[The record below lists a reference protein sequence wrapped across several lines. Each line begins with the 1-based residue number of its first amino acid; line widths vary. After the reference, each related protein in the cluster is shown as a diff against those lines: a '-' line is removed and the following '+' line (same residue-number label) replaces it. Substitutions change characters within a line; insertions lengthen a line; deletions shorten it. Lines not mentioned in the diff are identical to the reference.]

1 MNQTVKNLPARQ
13 ETRIQSLDQEGPLE
27 KGMAIHSS
35 ILAWRIRWTGEPG
48 GLQSLGSQRAGH
60 DRMTHTH
67 NTRVCRNAAA
77 VLENKTQTLHSG
89 LKLWWGKLC
98 ITKEFQSSDA
108 CDKGLARTPRKKTGE
123 LMEHLWKG
131 MTLELSF
138 EGWVEVSH
146 RMSHCLLTWFHWH
159 SRLLNRPRNSSAWLI
174 QGASWDVGHVIWPFQ
189 GRDHYK
195 SSKLTHTF

>member
-1 MNQTVKNLPARQ
+1 MARQ
-13 ETRIQSLDQEGPLE
+13 IGEKDIKDVPGRGNVMCKGLGAKPRMACSETC
-27 KGMAIHSS
+27 KV
-35 ILAWRIRWTGEPG
+35 WRIRWTGEPG

-138 EGWVEVSH
+138 EG
-146 RMSHCLLTWFHWH
+146 
-159 SRLLNRPRNSSAWLI
+159 
-174 QGASWDVGHVIWPFQ
+174 
-189 GRDHYK
+189 
-195 SSKLTHTF
+195 